1 MPYGYQKLSH
11 PKMTYPI
18 KLQKI
23 KCLTM
28 CHSSRMAMGFPR
40 HSSMGFKEFLDI
52 TEAIDRPITRKNN
65 GVLVCNC
72 VYSYNPVGGW
82 LVGLVEP
89 ACLQKTE
96 SCLDGVASI
105 PHSTVK
111 SMQSIVCNTS
121 HIVKSMQNQPH
132 SQKYATPGGTTLK
145 TKTSD

>member
-1 MPYGYQKLSH
+1 MSPLSA
-11 PKMTYPI
+11 T
-18 KLQKI
+18 
-23 KCLTM
+23 
-28 CHSSRMAMGFPR
+28 
-40 HSSMGFKEFLDI
+40 
-52 TEAIDRPITRKNN
+52 
-65 GVLVCNC
+65 VCAL
-72 VYSYNPVGGW
+72 YSYNPVGGW

-89 ACLQKTE
+89 AWLQKTE

-132 SQKYATPGGTTLK
+132 SQKYATPGGTKLK